1 MGSFRE
7 LQMWQLGIELTD
19 AVYDLTASFPKQE
32 LFGLS
37 SQMQRAAVSVPAN
50 IAEGHGRSSTKDF
63 LRHLSYA
70 RGSLAELQTLVEIAS
85 RRHICRAS
93 R

>member
-1 MGSFRE
+1 
-7 LQMWQLGIELTD
+7 
-19 AVYDLTASFPKQE
+19 
-32 LFGLS
+32 
-37 SQMQRAAVSVPAN
+37 MQRAAVSVPAN

-85 RRHICRAS
+85 RRQYLPGVEVKFLLGKCQKLDKMLRATQNS
-93 R
+93 LRKKLPGKDQ